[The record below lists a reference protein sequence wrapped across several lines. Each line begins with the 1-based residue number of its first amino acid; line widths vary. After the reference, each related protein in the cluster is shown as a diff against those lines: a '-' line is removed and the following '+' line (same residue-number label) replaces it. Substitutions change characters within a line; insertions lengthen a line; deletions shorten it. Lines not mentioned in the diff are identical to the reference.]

1 MKACHDAI
9 TGKGAVQ
16 NARTIFE
23 AAAREVGILDEAWYF
38 GTMFQ
43 PECTE
48 REKGLGRLKSFRQTV
63 SQQDVERSISCIVQI
78 ADVHHD
84 LVLRDECRTVEGL

>member
-9 TGKGAVQ
+9 TGKAQ
-16 NARTIFE
+16 SRMPERSLRLQPARSEFWTK
-23 AAAREVGILDEAWYF
+23 RGISE
-38 GTMFQ
+38 TMVQ